1 MKVIGL
7 TGSIG
12 SGKTTLAGFLKE
24 LGVAIIDADKLGHRA
39 LRESQ
44 VRRELVAA
52 FGQGILDS
60 DSQVNR
66 PKLARLVFGYPQQLA
81 RLNRI
86 THPRIAE
93 MITGRLDEHRR
104 QGAGAVVIDAP
115 LLVETGLVDTV
126 DEVWVTAAPRTVVL
140 NRLQQMGLSRRQALA
155 RLGAQMEPKERLKKA
170 DVVIKTDTSLE
181 ELKARAKELA
191 DTRLLSL
198 L

>member
-1 MKVIGL
+1 MKIIGL
-7 TGSIG
+7 TGGIG

-24 LGVAIIDADKLGHRA
+24 LGVAVIDADKLGHQA

-60 DSQVNR
+60 DSQVDR

-104 QGAGAVVIDAP
+104 QGTGAVVIEAP
-115 LLVETGLVDTV
+115 LLVETGWVDIV
-126 DEVWVTAAPRTVVL
+126 DEIWVTVAPRTVVL
-140 NRLQQMGLSRRQALA
+140 NRLQQMGLSQREALA
-155 RLGAQMEPKERLKKA
+155 RLGAQMKPEERLKKA
-170 DVVIKTDTSLE
+170 DVVINTDTSLE

-191 DTRLLSL
+191 DTRL
-198 L
+198 

>member
-1 MKVIGL
+1 MKIIGL
-7 TGSIG
+7 TGGIG

-24 LGVAIIDADKLGHRA
+24 LGVAVIYADKLGHRA

-52 FGQGILDS
+52 FGRGILDS
-60 DSQVNR
+60 EGQVDR

-93 MITGRLDEHRR
+93 MITGRLDEQRR
-104 QGAGAVVIDAP
+104 QGAGAVVIEAP
-115 LLVETGLVDTV
+115 LLVETGWVDSV
-126 DEVWVTAAPRTVVL
+126 DEVWVTIAPRTVVL
-140 NRLQQMGLSRRQALA
+140 NRLQRMGFTRREALA
-155 RLGAQMEPKERLKKA
+155 RLGAQMKPEERLKKA
-170 DVVIKTDTSLE
+170 DVVINTDTSLE

-191 DTRLLSL
+191 DTRL
-198 L
+198 